1 MNIMNNAFGGSDIS
15 LFDLISGVYQTKT
28 QAELAKSQAIQQ
40 TAQIVAQGN
49 AQVAAENV
57 RAVQFKYLAVAG
69 IAASLLIL
77 LIKYKAI

>member
-1 MNIMNNAFGGSDIS
+1 MMLDNAFAGSDTSI
-15 LFDLISGVYQTKT
+15 LDLITGIYSTRT
-28 QAELAKSQAIQQ
+28 QAEIAKSQAMQQ

-77 LIKYKAI
+77 MIKYKAI